1 MQVYAILMTVAALV
15 FLGVGLLVYKG
26 KPHLLFKV
34 GKKVDRAV
42 FGKAVGRPLLVM
54 AGVCVSAVLW
64 GCRRRERSFYLYD
77 GGRICCRISGLFCV
91 DGDYQKAPSG
101 QVSKNMEK
109 SAERVFRSAL
119 AFLIDLMPAAG

>member
-54 AGVCVSAVLW
+54 AGVCVLSRVVGLIGGESAASIYTTVGVFVAGFLACFVW
-64 GCRRRERSFYLYD
+64 MEIIKKRH
-77 GGRICCRISGLFCV
+77 
-91 DGDYQKAPSG
+91 
-101 QVSKNMEK
+101 QVK
-109 SAERVFRSAL
+109 
-119 AFLIDLMPAAG
+119 

>member
-42 FGKAVGRPLLVM
+42 FGKAVGRPRLVM
-54 AGVCVSAVLW
+54 AGVCVLSGVVGLIGGESAASIYTTVGVFVAGFLACFVW
-64 GCRRRERSFYLYD
+64 MEIIKKRH
-77 GGRICCRISGLFCV
+77 
-91 DGDYQKAPSG
+91 
-101 QVSKNMEK
+101 QVK
-109 SAERVFRSAL
+109 
-119 AFLIDLMPAAG
+119 

>member
-34 GKKVDRAV
+34 GTKVDRAV

-54 AGVCVSAVLW
+54 AGVCVLSGVVGLIGGESAASIYTTVGVFVAGFLACFVW
-64 GCRRRERSFYLYD
+64 MEIIKKRH
-77 GGRICCRISGLFCV
+77 
-91 DGDYQKAPSG
+91 
-101 QVSKNMEK
+101 QVK
-109 SAERVFRSAL
+109 
-119 AFLIDLMPAAG
+119 

>member
-34 GKKVDRAV
+34 GKKVDRTV

-54 AGVCVSAVLW
+54 AGVCVLSGVVGLIGGESAASIYTTVGVFVAGFLACFVW
-64 GCRRRERSFYLYD
+64 MEIIKKRH
-77 GGRICCRISGLFCV
+77 
-91 DGDYQKAPSG
+91 
-101 QVSKNMEK
+101 QVK
-109 SAERVFRSAL
+109 
-119 AFLIDLMPAAG
+119 

>member
-26 KPHLLFKV
+26 KPHLRFKV

-54 AGVCVSAVLW
+54 AGVCVLSGVVGLIGGESAASIYTTVGVFVAGFLACFVW
-64 GCRRRERSFYLYD
+64 MEIIKKRH
-77 GGRICCRISGLFCV
+77 
-91 DGDYQKAPSG
+91 
-101 QVSKNMEK
+101 QVK
-109 SAERVFRSAL
+109 
-119 AFLIDLMPAAG
+119 

>member
-42 FGKAVGRPLLVM
+42 FGKVVM
-54 AGVCVSAVLW
+54 AGVCVLSGVVGLIGGESAASIYTTVGVFVAGFLACFVW
-64 GCRRRERSFYLYD
+64 MEIIKKRH
-77 GGRICCRISGLFCV
+77 
-91 DGDYQKAPSG
+91 
-101 QVSKNMEK
+101 QVK
-109 SAERVFRSAL
+109 
-119 AFLIDLMPAAG
+119 

>member
-26 KPHLLFKV
+26 KPPLLFKV

-54 AGVCVSAVLW
+54 AGVCVLSGVVGLIGGESAASIYTTVGVFVAGFLACFVW
-64 GCRRRERSFYLYD
+64 MEIIKKRH
-77 GGRICCRISGLFCV
+77 
-91 DGDYQKAPSG
+91 
-101 QVSKNMEK
+101 QVK
-109 SAERVFRSAL
+109 
-119 AFLIDLMPAAG
+119 